1 MGPVPWILLVVSYLV
16 GSFPF
21 GLYLTKW
28 IKGVDV
34 REAGSGNIGATNVF
48 RVAGKPLG
56 VAVFLL
62 DVGKGFWPPVA
73 AHALGLSTWWQVAVG
88 LAAIIGHNVSPFLGF
103 KGGKGVATSLGVLL
117 GVAPKVGMTGF
128 VLWSVL
134 VLATGIVSIGSLA
147 AIASLVPLALFFY
160 PGDAAILTL
169 NVVAALFSLYKH
181 RGNIQRLR
189 NGTEPSFR
197 KKIPSP

>member
-1 MGPVPWILLVVSYLV
+1 LAPWILLAAAYLI

-28 IKGVDV
+28 IKGIDV

-56 VAVFLL
+56 VAVFCL
-62 DVGKGFWPPVA
+62 DVGKGLWPPLA
-73 AHALGLSTWWQVAVG
+73 ANAMGLNTWWQVVAG
-88 LAAIIGHNVSPFLGF
+88 LAAIVGHNSSPFLGF

-117 GVAPKVGMTGF
+117 GVAWKVGTVGF
-128 VLWSVL
+128 LLWSFL
-134 VLATGIVSIGSLA
+134 VVTTGIVSIGSLA
-147 AIASLVPLALFFY
+147 AILSLVPLALLFY
-160 PGDAAILTL
+160 PGDYAILTL
-169 NVVAALFSLYKH
+169 NAVAAAFSLYKH

-189 NGTEPSFR
+189 AGTEPSFR
-197 KKIPSP
+197 KKKS